1 MNKIKK
7 YFKNYIETSR
17 LFKIITDVLVG
28 VLFLLIL
35 IPSTRAYILRAVLFP
50 PKVATESGLPKMQVD
65 DYQLVLEDLEGNTIN
80 LSSYSDKTI
89 FVSFWATWCPP
100 CIAEM
105 PSIQKLTN
113 SYGDQLPTFL
123 ITTEDREK
131 VIAFLN
137 ENNYKL
143 PVYFQKSQ
151 AKGILNINSYPS
163 SFLISSNSEIII
175 HKTGA
180 ANWNSASFKRKLDL
194 ILKNKS

>member
-7 YFKNYIETSR
+7 YFKNYFETSS

-28 VLFLLIL
+28 VLFLMLL
-35 IPSTRAYILRAVLFP
+35 IPTTRAYILRAVLFP
-50 PKVATESGLPKMQVD
+50 PKVAKESVLPKMQAD

-89 FVSFWATWCPP
+89 FISFWATWCPP

-105 PSIQKLTN
+105 PSIQKLTDRF
-113 SYGDQLPTFL
+113 GEKLPTFL
-123 ITTEDREK
+123 ITSEDKAK
-131 VIAFLN
+131 VITFLK
-137 ENNYKL
+137 EHNYNL

-151 AKGILNINSYPS
+151 AKGILNINSYPT
-163 SFLISSNSEIII
+163 SFLISSNSEVIV

-180 ANWNSASFKRKLDL
+180 ANWNSASFREKLNA
-194 ILKNKS
+194 ILKNPN